1 MTREY
6 LDITD
11 THTKPLPTQQH
22 HQTSDYQ
29 FDEHQSWT
37 EEEWEQWHCIL
48 MIQGQPYRV
57 VWVMNTAT
65 GDRLPLQVAFQRG
78 LVDTKERLFFDE
90 KLNRQSYSFEKA
102 VELGYMGIE
111 PDAASLPIHVDGID
125 YMIHWVLDAS
135 TKRRIFP
142 RPAVRKQI
150 LDAVHGRYVNPYNN
164 SQVSLH
170 EAIYLKFIGATE
182 YNANS
187 DSITVTING
196 QIYNI
201 KWVYDTRNMKKILPR
216 DALKQGILDI
226 QLNEY
231 RKFDTNDVMT
241 IYDAIQA
248 GYIRCN
254 DDDSSSDNSVRPPS
268 IISVD
273 EDELTIATK
282 TATYVITTVIHPLTQ
297 KEIKVSEAIDL
308 GILDKDIGSY
318 KDLVTNVQYELAEA
332 INEGLV
338 YATIIETKEDTEMLT
353 SSVQEIIKKFLV
365 KSVAVDSES
374 QEKISGLEAQAI
386 GILNYAQGVYH
397 DRKHGTK
404 IPLDKAIE
412 RNLLEVELISQ
423 KRFEEY
429 DLELITDT
437 ITEKRITLYR
447 IHGVRNNVLD
457 RMESGAVA
465 VKSQLIDTEA
475 KTYTD
480 FSTGETMG
488 IQEAINKNLIQ
499 AEISEHV
506 ERKPLGLSMQNAI
519 RLGFYVAETGTMN
532 LSPDLS
538 NSSHLSSGTFRD
550 PATEH
555 YMTLMEAIERGHI
568 HVNGIAFADSEQG
581 PITLY
586 DAFSLGLINR
596 RDGGKLNPAK
606 MGLYRARLVE
616 SKLHRMNV
624 EDAIRC
630 GLLNLRTGFYK
641 HPHSGEQLNLKEAI
655 QRGLIDGQSTIIE
668 HPTSGR
674 FLTLKD
680 ALDGIRIDNEGQ
692 VIDSYSNKVITT
704 LELAFNHRKL
714 FSQFDV
720 NAGEVFLPNQNESV
734 GFEKAIRKN
743 LLDNNRMKLFDPK
756 TSREYT
762 VQDAIERGLV
772 DQESGLIYD
781 THSHTQYSVR
791 EAIRHGIVAIVGAPL
806 VPIKADHETVAA
818 KITSRKNRRHSL
830 AKSSLHF
837 DYNSAPESADEDSHG
852 SGSGGWH
859 RIKSRARATSPLS
872 IDGASDFRRNL
883 RRRTGSSPSRT
894 CRDDDWK
901 KTWKSGPNDDD
912 DDTFG
917 QGGGGGGGNKR
928 SGKTSFYSSV
938 TSRIQDNNQTQGGQT
953 SSNFQQRRK
962 KMIFSSND

>member
-1 MTREY
+1 
-6 LDITD
+6 
-11 THTKPLPTQQH
+11 
-22 HQTSDYQ
+22 
-29 FDEHQSWT
+29 
-37 EEEWEQWHCIL
+37 
-48 MIQGQPYRV
+48 
-57 VWVMNTAT
+57 
-65 GDRLPLQVAFQRG
+65 
-78 LVDTKERLFFDE
+78 
-90 KLNRQSYSFEKA
+90 
-102 VELGYMGIE
+102 
-111 PDAASLPIHVDGID
+111 
-125 YMIHWVLDAS
+125 
-135 TKRRIFP
+135 
-142 RPAVRKQI
+142 
-150 LDAVHGRYVNPYNN
+150 
-164 SQVSLH
+164 
-170 EAIYLKFIGATE
+170 GATE
-182 YNANS
+182 YNS
-187 DSITVTING
+187 KDDSLTVTINR
-196 QIYNI
+196 QTYTI

-231 RKFDTNDVMT
+231 RKVDTNDVLT

-282 TATYVITTVIHPLTQ
+282 TATYVITSVIHPLTQ

-308 GILDKDIGSY
+308 GILDKEIGSY
-318 KDLVTNVQYELAEA
+318 RDLVTNVQYELAEA

-353 SSVQEIIKKFLV
+353 SSVQEIVKKFIV

-374 QEKISGLEAQAI
+374 HEKIGGLEAQAI

-397 DRKHGTK
+397 DRKYNVK

-412 RNLLEVELISQ
+412 KKLLDVELVSQ
-423 KRFEEY
+423 NRFEEY

-465 VKSQLIDTEA
+465 VKNQMIDTET

-480 FSTGETMG
+480 FSTGETMT
-488 IQEAINKNLIQ
+488 IQEAIDRKLIE

-519 RLGFYVAETGTMN
+519 RLGFYVAETGT
-532 LSPDLS
+532 
-538 NSSHLSSGTFRD
+538 FRD

-568 HVNGIAFADSEQG
+568 HVNGVAFADSEQG

-596 RDGGKLNPAK
+596 RDGGKLNPPK
-606 MGLYRARLVE
+606 ISVYRARLVE

-630 GLLNLRTGFYK
+630 GLLNLRTGLYK
-641 HPHSGEQLNLKEAI
+641 HPHSGEQLHLKEAI

-674 FLTLKD
+674 FMSLKD
-680 ALDGIRIDNEGQ
+680 ALEGIRIDNEGQ
-692 VIDSYSNKVITT
+692 VVDSYSNKVITT
-704 LELAFNHRKL
+704 LDLAFNHRKL

-720 NAGEVFLPNQNESV
+720 NAGEVFLPSQNEAV

-762 VQDAIERGLV
+762 IQDAIERGLV
-772 DQESGLIYD
+772 DAESGLIYD
-781 THSHTQYSVR
+781 SHSHTQYSVR

-818 KITSRKNRRHSL
+818 KITSRKHRRHSVV
-830 AKSSLHF
+830 KSSLHY
-837 DYNSAPESADEDSHG
+837 DYNSAPDSGDEDSHG
-852 SGSGGWH
+852 SGWH
-859 RIKSRARATSPLS
+859 RIKSRGRAFSPLS
-872 IDGASDFRRNL
+872 TDETSDIRRNI
-883 RRRTGSSPSRT
+883 RRRTGSSPSGR
-894 CRDDDWK
+894 CRDDDWR
-901 KTWKSGPNDDD
+901 TGWRDGNNDDD
-912 DDTFG
+912 DTLG
-917 QGGGGGGGNKR
+917 GSGGGARRTGGN
-928 SGKTSFYSSV
+928 TFYSSV
-938 TSRIQDNNQTQGGQT
+938 TTRTTQQSGGSSNRSQGGRT
-953 SSNFQQRRK
+953 SSGFQQK
-962 KMIFSSND
+962 SKSN